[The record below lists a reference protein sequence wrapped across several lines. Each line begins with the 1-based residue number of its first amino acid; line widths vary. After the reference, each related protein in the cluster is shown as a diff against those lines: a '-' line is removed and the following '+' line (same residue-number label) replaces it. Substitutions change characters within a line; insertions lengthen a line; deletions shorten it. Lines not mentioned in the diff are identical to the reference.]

1 MEVRVMEGRMVVVA
15 MVLEVVVEMR
25 EWDPVVLVTLWP

>member
-1 MEVRVMEGRMVVVA
+1 MDVRVMEGRMVVVA

-25 EWDPVVLVTLWP
+25 EGDPVVLVTLWP